1 MPQYIFYRH
10 DTKRTLDMSRTS
22 KTAHMAS
29 GAVRPSLKCM
39 FLIKLS
45 RFLVHNL
52 IKITKAESMHEKLER
67 LQMMP
72 ALVSNSIV
80 RFHCCVTSKT
90 NLSSFQPLHTAQKVT
105 LSHSQVIW
113 LINEIFAFTSFN
125 SECSSIFLGDFPEQH
140 CSYSSRLAHE
150 NFCKVKLLCCC

>member
-1 MPQYIFYRH
+1 MHWSFDTFFHIEIYEFNCETAKERVKGRRREPSEFKKNFCIPQYIFYRH

-52 IKITKAESMHEKLER
+52 IKITKVESMHEKLER

-90 NLSSFQPLHTAQKVT
+90 NLSSFLPLQ
-105 LSHSQVIW
+105 HSSKSDIVSFSSD
-113 LINEIFAFTSFN
+113 LI
-125 SECSSIFLGDFPEQH
+125 D
-140 CSYSSRLAHE
+140 
-150 NFCKVKLLCCC
+150 K